1 MKNLYLIGFMG
12 AGKSTIARALAK
24 KCPSKRIEMDQL
36 IEEHQGMAITDI
48 FAAHGENYF
57 RDLETELLRSFSES
71 TGYVVSCGGGS
82 VLRDEN
88 AALMKENGCIVFLR
102 ATPETIYERVKD
114 STNRPILNGNM
125 NVEYIR
131 ELMEKRRPRYEAV
144 ADICVDTDGKDV
156 ENISEEI
163 LKAVENRAYEGQQEM
178 NFEFIRECRLE
189 SDELQAMYDN
199 VLQELERAEHYYWR
213 KPQEC
218 GIILRQTTERICR
231 IYNTYY
237 QIGYPQNASLE
248 EFLCYTDENE
258 HNVMVSRFLSVVR
271 KEQRDRL
278 NKLRVLGDDC
288 IWGEEAPD
296 QGMTFEDRMGQN
308 ARHMMETM
316 MEVTKDMCEKINKR
330 DDVFDEFF
338 LEEALPETKEEAGK
352 ETLAAAEITTSA
364 ENTKKPLFARIF
376 HR

>member
-12 AGKSTIARALAK
+12 AGKSTIAR
-24 KCPSKRIEMDQL
+24 
-36 IEEHQGMAITDI
+36 AITDI

-156 ENISEEI
+156 DAISEEI
-163 LKAVENRAYEGQQEM
+163 LKAVEDRA
-178 NFEFIRECRLE
+178 
-189 SDELQAMYDN
+189 
-199 VLQELERAEHYYWR
+199 
-213 KPQEC
+213 
-218 GIILRQTTERICR
+218 
-231 IYNTYY
+231 
-237 QIGYPQNASLE
+237 
-248 EFLCYTDENE
+248 
-258 HNVMVSRFLSVVR
+258 
-271 KEQRDRL
+271 
-278 NKLRVLGDDC
+278 
-288 IWGEEAPD
+288 
-296 QGMTFEDRMGQN
+296 
-308 ARHMMETM
+308 
-316 MEVTKDMCEKINKR
+316 
-330 DDVFDEFF
+330 
-338 LEEALPETKEEAGK
+338 
-352 ETLAAAEITTSA
+352 
-364 ENTKKPLFARIF
+364 
-376 HR
+376 